1 MRRWI
6 IAVLSLSVFLTPF
19 SAQGSSNNID
29 EQLYELPMPTQE
41 AGWLGAFVDDSVS
54 FKFSSLIIASD
65 RETIKNGK
73 GYPCYDLKSADCLKH
88 ERISFNVYLPPC
100 SATLTTD
107 CIVSLSAIK
116 PDGTVLNGKF
126 VGTKPNLSEP
136 TFRGDKAKS
145 FPDGWFPSL
154 WSFDGV
160 KHDGGENFMLRASLM
175 GYQQSIENPQ
185 NNFQLRIGL
194 NAVSFEPTVESGSW
208 TKETLQSPDG
218 GKSGMTNLGG
228 ADGRDC
234 RFFLAI
240 RECASAWAL
249 PSDYRFK
256 VIVKITA
263 NTSGWINGRL
273 SDPSISM
280 TRDSDGSYRYT
291 IEAAPMQVPVYGV
304 WARFDKL
311 SKEFQGYVT
320 QQGGKAGQITYPNPW
335 NAVYSGSGPEPFD
348 KISSF
353 HNLSNYN
360 EADFKEFLYFVKETT
375 DTAVATKSLWHFE
388 TNQNYVQ
395 AGSLKIREC
404 TPKAEGV
411 AGVVTTNSTMFL
423 STPPQFDE
431 VSQTLDYKV
440 AAPHFDKNGKPNVG
454 SYNLV
459 IDSKVARCLYNF
471 SDAPVNASVSI
482 VNTDGTQQVVTNVV
496 SEKNG
501 WLSLSANGYTY
512 SAPTVRVKLTQQQ
525 STQPGAS
532 GTSTQAMSTA
542 LQPLLIDPKV
552 AGRVVAKMGDVIVFT
567 VEKPTTWSAKIA
579 NKKIVAFVKGKRE
592 STFVT
597 NPGLKPLKPGQTVV
611 TLTSGKFRY
620 KIPITVIP

>member
-6 IAVLSLSVFLTPF
+6 VLALSIFVVLTPL
-19 SAQGSSNNID
+19 SAQGSSNQVD
-29 EQLYELPMPTQE
+29 EQLYELPMPTKE
-41 AGWLGAFVDDSVS
+41 AGWLGAFVDDSIS

-73 GYPCYDLKSADCLKH
+73 GFPCYDLKSADCLKQ

-116 PDGTVLNGKF
+116 PDGTVLNGKLL
-126 VGTKPNLSEP
+126 GTKPNLSEP
-136 TFRGDKAKS
+136 TFRGDKAKN

-160 KHDGGENFMLRASLM
+160 KHEGGESFMLRASIM
-175 GYQQSIENPQ
+175 GFQQPIENPQ
-185 NNFQLRIGL
+185 DNFQLRIGL
-194 NAVSFEPTVESGSW
+194 NAVSFEPTLERGSW
-208 TKETLQSPDG
+208 TRETLNFPDG
-218 GKSGMTNLGG
+218 DKNGMINLGG
-228 ADGRDC
+228 AEGPDC

-240 RECASAWAL
+240 RECASSWAL
-249 PSDYRFK
+249 PNDYRFK
-256 VIVKITA
+256 VIVKVTA
-263 NTSGWINGRL
+263 KTSGWINGRL
-273 SDPSISM
+273 SDPTLSM

-304 WARFDKL
+304 WTRFNNL
-311 SKEFQGYVT
+311 SREFQEYVT
-320 QQGGKAGQITYPNPW
+320 QQGGKAGRVTFPDPW
-335 NAVYSGSGPEPFD
+335 RAVYSGSGPKPFD

-375 DTAVATKSLWHFE
+375 DTAVATKSLWHLE

-404 TPKAEGV
+404 TPKADGI

-431 VSQTLDYKV
+431 KNQTLDYKV

-459 IDSKVARCLYNF
+459 IDSKVARCLYSF
-471 SDAPVNASVSI
+471 SDAPINASVSI
-482 VNTDGTQQVVTNVV
+482 VNTDGTQQIATNVV

-501 WLSLSANGYTY
+501 WLSLSANGYNY
-512 SAPTVRVKLTQQQ
+512 SAPTVRVKLTQQSSSQ
-525 STQPGAS
+525 PSSSDSASQAST
-532 GTSTQAMSTA
+532 TA
-542 LQPLLIDPKV
+542 LPPILINPKV
-552 AGRVVAKMGDVIVFT
+552 VTKITAKMGDVIVFT

-579 NKKIVAFVKGKRE
+579 NKKVVAFVKGRRE
-592 STFVT
+592 STYVT
-597 NPGLKPLKPGQTVV
+597 NPGLKLLKPGKSVV
-611 TLTSGKFRY
+611 TLTSGKLSY
-620 KIPITVIP
+620 TIPITVTP

>member
-1 MRRWI
+1 
-6 IAVLSLSVFLTPF
+6 
-19 SAQGSSNNID
+19 
-29 EQLYELPMPTQE
+29 
-41 AGWLGAFVDDSVS
+41 
-54 FKFSSLIIASD
+54 
-65 RETIKNGK
+65 
-73 GYPCYDLKSADCLKH
+73 
-88 ERISFNVYLPPC
+88 
-100 SATLTTD
+100 
-107 CIVSLSAIK
+107 
-116 PDGTVLNGKF
+116 
-126 VGTKPNLSEP
+126 
-136 TFRGDKAKS
+136 
-145 FPDGWFPSL
+145 
-154 WSFDGV
+154 
-160 KHDGGENFMLRASLM
+160 
-175 GYQQSIENPQ
+175 
-185 NNFQLRIGL
+185 
-194 NAVSFEPTVESGSW
+194 VSFEPTVESGSW

-256 VIVKITA
+256 VTVKITA

-335 NAVYSGSGPEPFD
+335 NSVYSGSGPEPFD

-532 GTSTQAMSTA
+532 GTSTQATSTA
-542 LQPLLIDPKV
+542 LPPLLIDPKV
-552 AGRVVAKMGDVIVFT
+552 AGKVVAKMGDVIVFT